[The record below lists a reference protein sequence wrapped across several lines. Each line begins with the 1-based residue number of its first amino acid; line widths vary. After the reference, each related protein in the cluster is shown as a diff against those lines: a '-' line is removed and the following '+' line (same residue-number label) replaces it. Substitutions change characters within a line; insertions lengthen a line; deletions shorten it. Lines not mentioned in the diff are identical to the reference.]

1 MSYFKSL
8 KKKIGEASG
17 KIRRELEDLEG
28 PNFLSGRRIFLL
40 ALMAVPALFLTSYFA
55 AFILMV
61 LTVALS
67 LTVNRYN
74 LNRFG
79 LELATFSTVTM
90 ATVFGP
96 RIGAVLGLV
105 YICLQMFSGSTP
117 GVYMIWVVP
126 SYAAAGYITAG
137 LNMDIVTLGLYT
149 SVILQSIFTFMTFLT
164 SRSRLPKFIQYV
176 VFNLTINFFL
186 FKTVARPFLTAVGVQ

>member
-1 MSYFKSL
+1 MKSVRR
-8 KKKIGEASG
+8 KFEEAFR
-17 KIRRELEDLEG
+17 KIRSELKDFEG
-28 PNFLSGRRIFLL
+28 PKFLTGRRIFLL
-40 ALMAVPALFLTSYFA
+40 ALMAIPALFLTSYFA
-55 AFILMV
+55 AFTLMV

-96 RIGAVLGLV
+96 RIGALLGLV

-126 SYAAAGYITAG
+126 SYAAAGYLTAG
-137 LNMDIVTLGLYT
+137 LNIDIVTLGIYT
-149 SVILQSIFTFMTFLT
+149 SVTLQSIFTLMTFLT
-164 SRSRLPKFIQYV
+164 SRGRLPKFIQYV
-176 VFNLTINFFL
+176 VFNLAINFFL
-186 FKTVARPFLTAVGVQ
+186 FKTVARPFLSAVGVQ